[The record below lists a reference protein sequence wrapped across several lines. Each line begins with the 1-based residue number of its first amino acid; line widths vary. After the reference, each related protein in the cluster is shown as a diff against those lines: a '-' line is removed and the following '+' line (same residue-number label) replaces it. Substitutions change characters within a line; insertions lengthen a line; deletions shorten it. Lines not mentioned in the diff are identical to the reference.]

1 MDVMFII
8 LLGVLGLILL
18 TMILGSFFT
27 VETAQVAVI
36 TRFGKFLRVADPGL
50 NWKFPYIDTVAG
62 VVSLRVNQISL
73 TMETKTKDNV
83 FVTIPISVQNRVRPE
98 KVFDAYYK
106 LSDPT
111 AQIKS
116 YVEQVILGHV
126 PGMTLDEVFASQ
138 SSIAA
143 AVKQELDADMATF
156 GFEIVN
162 VLVTDIVPDQKVK
175 SAMNDI
181 NAAQR
186 EQVAANARGEAE
198 KILVVKKAEAE
209 SESKALQGQ
218 GIANQ
223 RKAIIEGLQ
232 SSTVAGSN
240 WVFPANVTVALNAP
254 LGQVSGV
261 TVDSHGNVY
270 LADLGNARIFAVSP
284 TGGIRIVAG
293 NGTPG
298 FSGDGGPATAASL
311 SSPYGM
317 AVDALGNLFIAD
329 WGNARIR
336 KVTPSGVITTVAG
349 GGTADPS
356 RLRMSPTSRPVPTS
370 KTQRVA
376 WLPAFCMPQEHFAG
390 IANSQ
395 PGNTT
400 PGAHRFWDDG
410 GARACVRA
418 REPAFRWRD

>member
-1 MDVMFII
+1 MI
-8 LLGVLGLILL
+8 LLGALALILL
-18 TMILGSFFT
+18 ILILGSFFT
-27 VETAQVAVI
+27 VNTAEVAVI
-36 TRFGKFLRVADPGL
+36 TRFGKFLRVAEPGL
-50 NWKFPYIDTVAG
+50 NWKLPFFDTVSG

-143 AVKQELDADMATF
+143 AVKKELDADMATF

-162 VLVTDIVPDQKVK
+162 VLVTDIIPDQKVK

-209 SESKALQGQ
+209 AESKALQGQ

-232 SSTVAGSN
+232 SSIEQFQQAVEGTSSRDVMQL
-240 WVFPANVTVALNAP
+240 VLVTQYFDTLKSIGESDKTNT
-254 LGQVSGV
+254 LFL
-261 TVDSHGNVY
+261 SH
-270 LADLGNARIFAVSP
+270 
-284 TGGIRIVAG
+284 
-293 NGTPG
+293 
-298 FSGDGGPATAASL
+298 
-311 SSPYGM
+311 
-317 AVDALGNLFIAD
+317 
-329 WGNARIR
+329 
-336 KVTPSGVITTVAG
+336 
-349 GGTADPS
+349 
-356 RLRMSPTSRPVPTS
+356 
-370 KTQRVA
+370 
-376 WLPAFCMPQEHFAG
+376 
-390 IANSQ
+390 
-395 PGNTT
+395 T
-400 PGAHRFWDDG
+400 PGAVKEVADQIMESMLV
-410 GARACVRA
+410 AERAKA
-418 REPAFRWRD
+418 

>member
-1 MDVMFII
+1 MDPVFLIPVGALALI
-8 LLGVLGLILL
+8 VLIVFLS
-18 TMILGSFFT
+18 SFFT
-27 VETAQVAVI
+27 VNTAEVAVI

-50 NWKFPYIDTVAG
+50 NWKRPFFDSVAG
-62 VVSLRVNQISL
+62 LVSLRVNQISL

-98 KVFDAYYK
+98 KVYDAYYK
-106 LSDPT
+106 LADPT

-209 SESKALQGQ
+209 AESKALQGQ
-218 GIANQ
+218 GDHRGLAGLH
-223 RKAIIEGLQ
+223 RAIPEG
-232 SSTVAGSN
+232 
-240 WVFPANVTVALNAP
+240 
-254 LGQVSGV
+254 
-261 TVDSHGNVY
+261 
-270 LADLGNARIFAVSP
+270 
-284 TGGIRIVAG
+284 GGRRIVKGRDAVG
-293 NGTPG
+293 HGHAVLRHTQVHRRKRQDEHAVPVSLAWIG
-298 FSGDGGPATAASL
+298 QGSLGADYGVDGD
-311 SSPYGM
+311 SSEG
-317 AVDALGNLFIAD
+317 
-329 WGNARIR
+329 
-336 KVTPSGVITTVAG
+336 
-349 GGTADPS
+349 
-356 RLRMSPTSRPVPTS
+356 
-370 KTQRVA
+370 
-376 WLPAFCMPQEHFAG
+376 E
-390 IANSQ
+390 
-395 PGNTT
+395 
-400 PGAHRFWDDG
+400 
-410 GARACVRA
+410 
-418 REPAFRWRD
+418 

>member
-1 MDVMFII
+1 MDVI
-8 LLGVLGLILL
+8 LLVLLAAVAILFL
-18 TMILGSFFT
+18 TLVFGSFFT
-27 VETAQVAVI
+27 VRTAEVAII

-50 NWKFPYIDTVAG
+50 NWKMPYFDSVTG
-62 VVSLRVNQISL
+62 LVSLRVNQITL

-98 KVFDAYYK
+98 KVYDAYYK
-106 LSDPT
+106 LSDPV

-143 AVKQELDADMATF
+143 AVKLELDADMATF
-156 GFEIVN
+156 GYEIVN

-209 SESKALQGQ
+209 AESKALQGQ

-232 SSTVAGSN
+232 LSVEQ
-240 WVFPANVTVALNAP
+240 F
-254 LGQVSGV
+254 QK
-261 TVDSHGNVY
+261 
-270 LADLGNARIFAVSP
+270 AVE
-284 TGGIRIVAG
+284 GA
-293 NGTPG
+293 
-298 FSGDGGPATAASL
+298 
-311 SSPYGM
+311 
-317 AVDALGNLFIAD
+317 
-329 WGNARIR
+329 
-336 KVTPSGVITTVAG
+336 
-349 GGTADPS
+349 
-356 RLRMSPTSRPVPTS
+356 TS
-370 KTQRVA
+370 KEVMQLVLVTQYFDTLKSIGESDKTNTLFLTHSPAAVNEVSDQILKSMLVA
-376 WLPAFCMPQEHFAG
+376 NA
-390 IANSQ
+390 ANKS
-395 PGNTT
+395 
-400 PGAHRFWDDG
+400 
-410 GARACVRA
+410 
-418 REPAFRWRD
+418 

>member
-1 MDVMFII
+1 MILIPLGALALIFLVI
-8 LLGVLGLILL
+8 LLS
-18 TMILGSFFT
+18 SFFT
-27 VETAQVAVI
+27 VNTAEVAVI

-50 NWKFPYIDTVAG
+50 NWKRPFFDSVAG

-162 VLVTDIVPDQKVK
+162 VLVTDIVPDAKVK

-209 SESKALQGQ
+209 AESKALQGQ

-232 SSTVAGSN
+232 VSIEQFQKVVDGASSRDVMQLVLVTQYFDTLKSIGENDKTNTLFLAHSPSAVKEVSDQILDSMLVAG
-240 WVFPANVTVALNAP
+240 
-254 LGQVSGV
+254 
-261 TVDSHGNVY
+261 
-270 LADLGNARIFAVSP
+270 R
-284 TGGIRIVAG
+284 
-293 NGTPG
+293 
-298 FSGDGGPATAASL
+298 
-311 SSPYGM
+311 
-317 AVDALGNLFIAD
+317 
-329 WGNARIR
+329 
-336 KVTPSGVITTVAG
+336 
-349 GGTADPS
+349 
-356 RLRMSPTSRPVPTS
+356 
-370 KTQRVA
+370 
-376 WLPAFCMPQEHFAG
+376 
-390 IANSQ
+390 ANS
-395 PGNTT
+395 
-400 PGAHRFWDDG
+400 
-410 GARACVRA
+410 
-418 REPAFRWRD
+418 